1 MPKMPERKIVKP
13 GKGLGAKPKTYDE
26 NPDYVPKPKVKV
38 IDGWRELDLENG
50 NGFSKKGVW
59 TSKTTGEKYK
69 RNYPAPDFMV
79 EGKDGSFQLNPSAFS
94 TLNRGS
100 KSNKAVDPFYKG
112 NVKGDRM
119 LAKLMALKTAKGKKG
134 SK

>member
-1 MPKMPERKIVKP
+1 MPRKTDVDNMEWDDSEKPIVKVSQ
-13 GKGLGAKPKTYDE
+13 GY
-26 NPDYVPKPKVKV
+26 
-38 IDGWRELDLENG
+38 REMDKRDG

-79 EGKDGSFQLNPSAFS
+79 EGKDGSFKLNPDAF
-94 TLNRGS
+94 TVLNRGS
-100 KSNKAVDPFYKG
+100 KSNKAIDINYKG

-119 LAKLMALKTAKGKKG
+119 LAKLMALKTAKSKKG